1 MFIGFRVTR
10 RWVVN
15 IIVAAILARLFFMGM
30 DGVDRFS
37 SDWNRVTGASMPG
50 SSGVRDVVTD
60 MRSTLP
66 SELDEFVTR
75 AEADAS
81 NSRSLLDVLKSAG
94 IEHAD
99 ALLAVT
105 SDDNVNIMTAQIAK
119 QLYHVPHVVTRIYDP
134 DKDAVLRQMGLNTVC
149 PTMLTVAKIG
159 SLLGETEEL

>member
-1 MFIGFRVTR
+1 MYIIIAGCGKIGANLVKTLS
-10 RWVVN
+10 N
-15 IIVAAILARLFFMGM
+15 EGH
-30 DGVDRFS
+30 
-37 SDWNRVTGASMPG
+37 
-50 SSGVRDVVTD
+50 DVVVIDPNEENFAQLENGTNCLTITG
-60 MRSTLP
+60 MCI
-66 SELDEFVTR
+66 DE
-75 AEADAS
+75 
-81 NSRSLLDVLKSAG
+81 DVLKSAG

>member
-1 MFIGFRVTR
+1 MYIIIAGCGKIGANLVKTLS
-10 RWVVN
+10 N
-15 IIVAAILARLFFMGM
+15 EGH
-30 DGVDRFS
+30 
-37 SDWNRVTGASMPG
+37 
-50 SSGVRDVVTD
+50 DVVVIDPNEESFAQLESGTHCLTITG
-60 MRSTLP
+60 MCI
-66 SELDEFVTR
+66 DE
-75 AEADAS
+75 
-81 NSRSLLDVLKSAG
+81 DVLKSAG

-159 SLLGETEEL
+159 SLLGETEEH

>member
-1 MFIGFRVTR
+1 MY
-10 RWVVN
+10 
-15 IIVAAILARLFFMGM
+15 IIVAGCGKI
-30 DGVDRFS
+30 
-37 SDWNRVTGASMPG
+37 GANLVKTLSNEG
-50 SSGVRDVVTD
+50 HDVVVIDPNEESFAQLESGTNCLTITG
-60 MRSTLP
+60 MCI
-66 SELDEFVTR
+66 DE
-75 AEADAS
+75 
-81 NSRSLLDVLKSAG
+81 DVLKSAG